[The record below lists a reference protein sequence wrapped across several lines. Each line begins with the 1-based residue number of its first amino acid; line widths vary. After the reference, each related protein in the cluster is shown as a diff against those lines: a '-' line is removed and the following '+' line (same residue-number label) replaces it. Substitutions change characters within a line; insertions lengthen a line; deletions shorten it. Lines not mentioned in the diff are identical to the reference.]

1 MRTYLRQRRQL
12 LWWLTALALFFA
24 AYFALRTDRT
34 AMNRLCGSVIFP
46 AMRQVARLC
55 DGFDGSVGE
64 VLILTAIWAGIIW
77 LACTV
82 RRLIAGPRRRAVLAD
97 FVLTAA
103 CLMLTV
109 YGGFCLLWGT
119 AYSTDSF
126 QDRSGI
132 VAQPVSVEELEQ
144 VTRYFASE
152 LTAAADGV
160 PRDASGVCAADRKTI
175 LAAAG
180 DAYDGVY
187 DEFPFLRVE
196 TGGVKPFACSNALSV
211 LRFTGFYFPFTGEA
225 NVNMD
230 SPVAWLPSTVCHEM
244 AHQRGVIS
252 EQECNFIG
260 ILAATRC
267 ADPVYRYSGWLE
279 GYVYLSNALYRADP
293 DRSRAIRETLPETVL
308 ADPAGGQ
315 HLLGGVPGAG
325 VPSVGECV
333 RRVPQDQ
340 RRRQRHPQLRHGD
353 GSAGDVLRRCQS
365 IKKQPRSTASGL
377 LFYAFYRP
385 RPGMFR
391 PPVRAF
397 MEELMAS
404 SA

>member
-1 MRTYLRQRRQL
+1 MRTYLRQRRKL

-82 RRLIAGPRRRAVLAD
+82 RRLIAGPRRCAVLAD

-160 PRDASGVCAADRKTI
+160 PRDDSGVCAADRKTI

-230 SPVAWLPSTVCHEM
+230 SPVAWLPGC
-244 AHQRGVIS
+244 R
-252 EQECNFIG
+252 
-260 ILAATRC
+260 
-267 ADPVYRYSGWLE
+267 
-279 GYVYLSNALYRADP
+279 
-293 DRSRAIRETLPETVL
+293 
-308 ADPAGGQ
+308 
-315 HLLGGVPGAG
+315 
-325 VPSVGECV
+325 
-333 RRVPQDQ
+333 
-340 RRRQRHPQLRHGD
+340 
-353 GSAGDVLRRCQS
+353 
-365 IKKQPRSTASGL
+365 
-377 LFYAFYRP
+377 
-385 RPGMFR
+385 
-391 PPVRAF
+391 
-397 MEELMAS
+397 
-404 SA
+404 

>member
-64 VLILTAIWAGIIW
+64 ALILTAIWAGIIW

-82 RRLIAGPRRRAVLAD
+82 RRLIAGPQRRAVLAD

-152 LTAAADGV
+152 LTAAAEGV
-160 PRDASGVCAADRKTI
+160 PRDDSGVCAADRKTI

-196 TGGVKPFACSNALSV
+196 TGGVKPFAC
-211 LRFTGFYFPFTGEA
+211 
-225 NVNMD
+225 
-230 SPVAWLPSTVCHEM
+230 STVCHEM

-293 DRSRAIRETLPETVL
+293 DRSRAIRETLPETVI
-308 ADPAGGQ
+308 ADLRADNTYWAAFRGPVSQASE
-315 HLLGGVPGAG
+315 
-325 VPSVGECV
+325 SVY
-333 RRVPQDQ
+333 DAF
-340 RRRQRHPQLRHGD
+340 LKTNGD
-353 GSAGDVLRRCQS
+353 
-365 IKKQPRSTASGL
+365 ASGIRSYGMVTDL
-377 LFYAFYRP
+377 LVTYFTDAE
-385 RPGMFR
+385 
-391 PPVRAF
+391 A
-397 MEELMAS
+397 
-404 SA
+404 

>member
-1 MRTYLRQRRQL
+1 MRTYLRQRRKL

-46 AMRQVARLC
+46 VMRQVARLC

-160 PRDASGVCAADRKTI
+160 PRDDSGVCTADRKTI

-230 SPVAWLPSTVCHEM
+230 SLW
-244 AHQRGVIS
+244 RGCRP
-252 EQECNFIG
+252 QC
-260 ILAATRC
+260 ATRW
-267 ADPVYRYSGWLE
+267 PTSGA
-279 GYVYLSNALYRADP
+279 LSLS
-293 DRSRAIRETLPETVL
+293 RSAISSASWQPRDAPIRCTAT
-308 ADPAGGQ
+308 PAGWRDTSISPM
-315 HLLGGVPGAG
+315 LCTARTPTGAA
-325 VPSVGECV
+325 PSARPC
-333 RRVPQDQ
+333 
-340 RRRQRHPQLRHGD
+340 RRR
-353 GSAGDVLRRCQS
+353 
-365 IKKQPRSTASGL
+365 
-377 LFYAFYRP
+377 
-385 RPGMFR
+385 
-391 PPVRAF
+391 
-397 MEELMAS
+397 
-404 SA
+404 

>member
-77 LACTV
+77 LAC
-82 RRLIAGPRRRAVLAD
+82 
-97 FVLTAA
+97 
-103 CLMLTV
+103 LMLTV

-132 VAQPVSVEELEQ
+132 VAQPVSVEALEQ

-160 PRDASGVCAADRKTI
+160 PRDDSGVCAADRKTI

-293 DRSRAIRETLPETVL
+293 DRSRAIRETLPETVI
-308 ADPAGGQ
+308 ADLRADNTYWAAFRGPVSQASE
-315 HLLGGVPGAG
+315 
-325 VPSVGECV
+325 SVYDV
-333 RRVPQDQ
+333 F
-340 RRRQRHPQLRHGD
+340 LKTNGD
-353 GSAGDVLRRCQS
+353 
-365 IKKQPRSTASGL
+365 ASGIRSYGMVTDL
-377 LFYAFYRP
+377 LVTYFAD
-385 RPGMFR
+385 
-391 PPVRAF
+391 AK
-397 MEELMAS
+397 A
-404 SA
+404 

>member
-46 AMRQVARLC
+46 AMRQAARLC

-82 RRLIAGPRRRAVLAD
+82 RRLIAGPRRRAVP
-97 FVLTAA
+97 
-103 CLMLTV
+103 
-109 YGGFCLLWGT
+109 GGFRADRRLPDVDGVRRLSASCGARRT
-119 AYSTDSF
+119 APTAF
-126 QDRSGI
+126 RTGAAWW
-132 VAQPVSVEELEQ
+132 AQPVSVEELEQ

-230 SPVAWLPSTVCHEM
+230 SPVAWLAVHGVPRDGPPSGALSPSRSAISSASWQPRDAPIRCTATPAGWRDMSISPMPCTARTPTGAAPSARPCRRRCSRTCGRTTPTGRRSGGRCPKRRRVCTTRSSRPT
-244 AHQRGVIS
+244 ATPAAS
-252 EQECNFIG
+252 
-260 ILAATRC
+260 AAT
-267 ADPVYRYSGWLE
+267 AW
-279 GYVYLSNALYRADP
+279 
-293 DRSRAIRETLPETVL
+293 
-308 ADPAGGQ
+308 
-315 HLLGGVPGAG
+315 
-325 VPSVGECV
+325 
-333 RRVPQDQ
+333 
-340 RRRQRHPQLRHGD
+340 
-353 GSAGDVLRRCQS
+353 
-365 IKKQPRSTASGL
+365 
-377 LFYAFYRP
+377 
-385 RPGMFR
+385 
-391 PPVRAF
+391 
-397 MEELMAS
+397 
-404 SA
+404 

>member
-1 MRTYLRQRRQL
+1 MRTYLRQRRQR

-126 QDRSGI
+126 QDKSGI
-132 VAQPVSVEELEQ
+132 VARPV
-144 VTRYFASE
+144 
-152 LTAAADGV
+152 
-160 PRDASGVCAADRKTI
+160 
-175 LAAAG
+175 
-180 DAYDGVY
+180 
-187 DEFPFLRVE
+187 FLRVE

-293 DRSRAIRETLPETVL
+293 DRSRAVRETLPETVI
-308 ADPAGGQ
+308 ADLRADNTYWAAFRGPVSQASE
-315 HLLGGVPGAG
+315 
-325 VPSVGECV
+325 SVY
-333 RRVPQDQ
+333 DAF
-340 RRRQRHPQLRHGD
+340 LKTNGD
-353 GSAGDVLRRCQS
+353 
-365 IKKQPRSTASGL
+365 ASGIRSYGMVTDL
-377 LFYAFYRP
+377 LVTYFAD
-385 RPGMFR
+385 
-391 PPVRAF
+391 A
-397 MEELMAS
+397 A
-404 SA
+404 A

>member
-1 MRTYLRQRRQL
+1 MRTYLRQRRKL

-77 LACTV
+77 LTCTV

-97 FVLTAA
+97 FALTAA

-160 PRDASGVCAADRKTI
+160 PRDDSGVCAADRKTI

-279 GYVYLSNALYRADP
+279 GYVYLSNALYPLSISLIA
-293 DRSRAIRETLPETVL
+293 L
-308 ADPAGGQ
+308 AFMDHFFNG
-315 HLLGGVPGAG
+315 
-325 VPSVGECV
+325 
-333 RRVPQDQ
+333 
-340 RRRQRHPQLRHGD
+340 
-353 GSAGDVLRRCQS
+353 RRCVYVWTTLFTAVPALCDGLHGFGLKLGAMEPMLAALPLAEYSMGWICFFAVGFAVGIVQMLVTG
-365 IKKQPRSTASGL
+365 KKEQA
-377 LFYAFYRP
+377 
-385 RPGMFR
+385 
-391 PPVRAF
+391 
-397 MEELMAS
+397 
-404 SA
+404 

>member
-1 MRTYLRQRRQL
+1 MV
-12 LWWLTALALFFA
+12 ADGAGPVFA

-97 FVLTAA
+97 FVVTAA

-160 PRDASGVCAADRKTI
+160 PRDDSGVCAADRKAI

-308 ADPAGGQ
+308 ADLRADNTYWAAFRGPVSQASE
-315 HLLGGVPGAG
+315 
-325 VPSVGECV
+325 SVY
-333 RRVPQDQ
+333 DAF
-340 RRRQRHPQLRHGD
+340 LKTNGD
-353 GSAGDVLRRCQS
+353 
-365 IKKQPRSTASGL
+365 ASGIRSYGMVTDL
-377 LFYAFYRP
+377 LVTYFAD
-385 RPGMFR
+385 
-391 PPVRAF
+391 A
-397 MEELMAS
+397 EA
-404 SA
+404 

>member
-1 MRTYLRQRRQL
+1 MRTYLRQRRKL

-82 RRLIAGPRRRAVLAD
+82 RRLIAGPRRCAVLAD

-160 PRDASGVCAADRKTI
+160 PRDDSGVCAADRKTI

-180 DAYDGVY
+180 DADDGVY

-211 LRFTGFYFPFTGEA
+211 LRLTGFYFPFTGEA

-260 ILAATRC
+260 ILAAT
-267 ADPVYRYSGWLE
+267 
-279 GYVYLSNALYRADP
+279 
-293 DRSRAIRETLPETVL
+293 
-308 ADPAGGQ
+308 
-315 HLLGGVPGAG
+315 
-325 VPSVGECV
+325 SVGI
-333 RRVPQDQ
+333 
-340 RRRQRHPQLRHGD
+340 L
-353 GSAGDVLRRCQS
+353 
-365 IKKQPRSTASGL
+365 
-377 LFYAFYRP
+377 
-385 RPGMFR
+385 
-391 PPVRAF
+391 
-397 MEELMAS
+397 
-404 SA
+404 

>member
-1 MRTYLRQRRQL
+1 VRTYLRQRRKL

-82 RRLIAGPRRRAVLAD
+82 RRLIAGPRRCAVLAD

-132 VAQPVSVEELEQ
+132 VAQPVSVEALEQ

-152 LTAAADGV
+152 LTASADGV
-160 PRDASGVCAADRKTI
+160 PRDDSGVCAADRKTI

-244 AHQRGVIS
+244 AHQRGIAS
-252 EQECNFIG
+252 EQECNFIA
-260 ILAATRC
+260 IAASTT
-267 ADPVYRYSGWLE
+267 ADSAAYRYSGWLM
-279 GYVYLSNALYRADP
+279 GFTYLSNALYRADP
-293 DRSRAIRETLPETVL
+293 EAWQAVRVLLPDTVV
-308 ADPAGGQ
+308 AD
-315 HLLGGVPGAG
+315 
-325 VPSVGECV
+325 
-333 RRVPQDQ
+333 
-340 RRRQRHPQLRHGD
+340 LRDNSTYWAAFEGPVNDAAQKVYDSFLKSSGD
-353 GSAGDVLRRCQS
+353 PRGTQS
-365 IKKQPRSTASGL
+365 YGTVVD
-377 LFYAFYRP
+377 
-385 RPGMFR
+385 M
-391 PPVRAF
+391 
-397 MEELMAS
+397 LMAYYG
-404 SA
+404 